1 MIDIGKVFPID
12 ETPTMN
18 IGKSN
23 GINISSHMQFFII
36 IVGIHLD
43 TRVDLNFI
51 ELEKEYATAIFN
63 INRAMKNAISF
74 IDLMDYLHWGY
85 KHPGLQLQ
93 LDHCRNITDVLHL
106 ISNYNSMIDINLLEA
121 IVNNFNVEAAK
132 PFIQKHKER
141 IKIIQQSVLHQ
152 VLNKKF
158 VAEPPLQSEKI
169 EIYVKHN
176 VQSCTFDEVEQ
187 IIKAAFREHEL
198 YVRIVVIKEGSSYI
212 VTCSFPLL
220 LSEKLIS
227 TALDNIETLKEKGV
241 QRLTIGFST
250 VYDNEVKTR

>member
-1 MIDIGKVFPID
+1 MDAR
-12 ETPTMN
+12 
-18 IGKSN
+18 
-23 GINISSHMQFFII
+23 
-36 IVGIHLD
+36 L
-43 TRVDLNFI
+43 DLNFI

-63 INRAMKNAISF
+63 IKRAMTDAISLR
-74 IDLMDYLHWGY
+74 DLMEYLYGY
-85 KHPGLQLQ
+85 KRPGLHLQ
-93 LDHCRNITDVLHL
+93 LDHCRNTADVLHL
-106 ISNYNSMIDINLLEA
+106 ISNYNSMIDINLFEA

-152 VLNKKF
+152 FLDKKF

-187 IIKAAFREHEL
+187 IIKAAFREHEPN
-198 YVRIVVIKEGSSYI
+198 VRIVVIREGSSYI
-212 VTCSFPLL
+212 VTCSFPIL
-220 LSEKLIS
+220 LSEELIS
-227 TALDNIETLKEKGV
+227 TALDNTETLKEKGV

-250 VYDNEVKTR
+250 VYDEVETR